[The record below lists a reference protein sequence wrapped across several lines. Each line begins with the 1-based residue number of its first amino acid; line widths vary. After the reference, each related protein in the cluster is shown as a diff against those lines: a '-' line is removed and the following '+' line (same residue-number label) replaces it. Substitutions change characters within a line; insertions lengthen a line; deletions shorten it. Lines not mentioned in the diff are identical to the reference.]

1 MRWLYLERNDKGQFV
16 KGMNIKDKTNERFG
30 RLTVIG
36 MSDKKSG
43 RKTYWNCLCDCGN
56 KVTVRSDSLGTTK
69 SCGCLKKVK
78 APLNLGKT
86 NLHGLTKHPVY
97 GRWNAMINRCE
108 NPNTL
113 AYKNYGERG
122 IKVCDEWHNLKE
134 FIRWSEENG
143 FSDKL
148 TLERIDVNGKYEP
161 KNCKWIPMEEQ
172 HYNKRTSVYH
182 TYNGVTKTTMQ
193 WAHELNIPL
202 HKVSNYKKNNI
213 HFVDLIREYK
223 DNTEVT

>member
-1 MRWLYLERNDKGQFV
+1 MKRNNKGQFV
-16 KGMNIKDKTNERFG
+16 KGMNIKDKTNERHG
-30 RLTVIG
+30 RLKVIG
-36 MSDKKSG
+36 ISDKRSG

-56 KVTVRSDSLGTTK
+56 KVTVRSDCLGTTK
-69 SCGCLKKVK
+69 SCGCLKKTK

-86 NLHGLTKHPVY
+86 NLHGLTHHPVY

-122 IKVCDEWHNLKE
+122 IKVCDEWHDLKE

-143 FSDKL
+143 FNNKL
-148 TLERIDVNGKYEP
+148 TLERIDVNGNYEP
-161 KNCKWIPMEEQ
+161 SNCKWIPMKEQ
-172 HYNKRTSVYH
+172 YYNKRTSVYH
-182 TYNGVTKTTMQ
+182 TYNGETKTTMQ
-193 WAHELNIPL
+193 WTHELNIPL
-202 HKVSNYKKNNI
+202 HKVSKYKKNNI
-213 HFVDLIREYK
+213 PFVDLIREYK

>member
-1 MRWLYLERNDKGQFV
+1 LKRNNKGQFV
-16 KGMNIKDKTNERFG
+16 KGMNIKDKTNERHG
-30 RLTVIG
+30 RLKVIG
-36 MSDKKSG
+36 ISDKRSG

-56 KVTVRSDSLGTTK
+56 KVTVRSDCLGTTK
-69 SCGCLKKVK
+69 SCGCLKKTK

-86 NLHGLTKHPVY
+86 NLHGLTHHPVY

-122 IKVCDEWHNLKE
+122 IKVCDEWHDLKE

-143 FSDKL
+143 FNNKL
-148 TLERIDVNGKYEP
+148 TLERIDVNGNYEP
-161 KNCKWIPMEEQ
+161 SNCKWIPMKEQ
-172 HYNKRTSVYH
+172 YYNKRTSVYH
-182 TYNGVTKTTMQ
+182 TYNGETKTTMQ
-193 WAHELNIPL
+193 WTHELNIPL
-202 HKVSNYKKNNI
+202 HKVSKYKKNNI
-213 HFVDLIREYK
+213 PFVDLIREYK

>member
-1 MRWLYLERNDKGQFV
+1 MWLF
-16 KGMNIKDKTNERFG
+16 
-30 RLTVIG
+30 
-36 MSDKKSG
+36 
-43 RKTYWNCLCDCGN
+43 
-56 KVTVRSDSLGTTK
+56 
-69 SCGCLKKVK
+69 KKVK

-148 TLERIDVNGKYEP
+148 TLERIDVNGNYEP
-161 KNCKWIPMEEQ
+161 KI
-172 HYNKRTSVYH
+172 V
-182 TYNGVTKTTMQ
+182 NGYL
-193 WAHELNIPL
+193 W
-202 HKVSNYKKNNI
+202 KNNI
-213 HFVDLIREYK
+213 IINALLFITRIMELQK
-223 DNTEVT
+223 LQCNGLMN